1 MSKCFI
7 CGSFYDYEYPY
18 IGYRK
23 LYELFYDFVLKHR
36 IDTVYSCHRNAFDD
50 IMEQICNSVKD
61 SLGIKLIYVYEDR
74 LISPP
79 NGFVPYSISESISPL
94 PSSPSLDTLYTSFY
108 NWMIEQSEYM
118 FTNIADDSDISQF
131 VLQKAKQK
139 GLKIFNIYDELPHKP
154 EEYNMEWI
162 NGCVTNTAI
171 YR

>member
-1 MSKCFI
+1 MSKCFL

-23 LYELFYDFVLKHR
+23 LNEMFYEFVLKHR

-79 NGFVPYSISESISPL
+79 NGFMPYSVSESISPL
-94 PSSPSLDTLYTSFY
+94 TSPPSFDSLYTAFY
-108 NWMIEQSEYM
+108 NWMIEQSDYM
-118 FTNIADDSDISQF
+118 ITNIADDSDISQF
-131 VLQKAKQK
+131 IMQKKKKK
-139 GLKIFNIYDELPHKP
+139 GLKI
-154 EEYNMEWI
+154 YNFMMSFPMRSK
-162 NGCVTNTAI
+162 NLK
-171 YR
+171 

>member
-1 MSKCFI
+1 MSKCFL

-23 LYELFYDFVLKHR
+23 LNEMFYEFVLKHR

-79 NGFVPYSISESISPL
+79 NGFMPYSVSESISPL
-94 PSSPSLDTLYTSFY
+94 TSPPSFDSLYTAFY
-108 NWMIEQSEYM
+108 NWMIEQSDYM
-118 FTNIADDSDISQF
+118 ITNIADDSDISQF
-131 VLQKAKQK
+131 IMQKAKQK
-139 GLKIFNIYDELPHKP
+139 GLKI
-154 EEYNMEWI
+154 YNFMMSFPMRSK
-162 NGCVTNTAI
+162 NLK
-171 YR
+171 

>member
-23 LYELFYDFVLKHR
+23 LNEMFYEFVLKHR

-79 NGFVPYSISESISPL
+79 NGFMPYSVSESISPL
-94 PSSPSLDTLYTSFY
+94 TSPPSFDSLYTAFY
-108 NWMIEQSEYM
+108 NWMIEQSDYM
-118 FTNIADDSDISQF
+118 ITNIADDSDISQF
-131 VLQKAKQK
+131 IMQKAKQK
-139 GLKIFNIYDELPHKP
+139 GLKI
-154 EEYNMEWI
+154 YNFMMSFPMRSK
-162 NGCVTNTAI
+162 NLK
-171 YR
+171 

>member
-1 MSKCFI
+1 MSKCFL

-23 LYELFYDFVLKHR
+23 LNEMFYEFVLKHR

-79 NGFVPYSISESISPL
+79 NGFMPYSVSESISPL
-94 PSSPSLDTLYTSFY
+94 TSPPSFDSLYTAFY
-108 NWMIEQSEYM
+108 NWMIEQSDYM
-118 FTNIADDSDISQF
+118 ITNIADDSDISQF
-131 VLQKAKQK
+131 IMQNAKQK
-139 GLKIFNIYDELPHKP
+139 GLKI
-154 EEYNMEWI
+154 YNFMMSFPMRSK
-162 NGCVTNTAI
+162 NLK
-171 YR
+171 

>member
-1 MSKCFI
+1 MSKCFL

-23 LYELFYDFVLKHR
+23 LNEMFYEFVLKHR

-79 NGFVPYSISESISPL
+79 NGFMPYSVSESISPL
-94 PSSPSLDTLYTSFY
+94 TSPPSFDSLYTAFY
-108 NWMIEQSEYM
+108 NWMIEQSDSM
-118 FTNIADDSDISQF
+118 ITNIADDSDISQF
-131 VLQKAKQK
+131 IMQNAKQK
-139 GLKIFNIYDELPHKP
+139 GLKI
-154 EEYNMEWI
+154 YNFMMSFPMRSK
-162 NGCVTNTAI
+162 NLK
-171 YR
+171 

>member
-79 NGFVPYSISESISPL
+79 NGFMPYSVSESISPL
-94 PSSPSLDTLYTSFY
+94 TSPPSFDSLYTAFY
-108 NWMIEQSEYM
+108 NWMIEQSDYM
-118 FTNIADDSDISQF
+118 ITNIADDSDISQF
-131 VLQKAKQK
+131 IMQKAKQK
-139 GLKIFNIYDELPHKP
+139 GLKI
-154 EEYNMEWI
+154 YNFMMSFPMRSK
-162 NGCVTNTAI
+162 NLK
-171 YR
+171 

>member
-36 IDTVYSCHRNAFDD
+36 INTVYSSHRNAFDD
-50 IMEQICNSVKD
+50 IMEQICNSVKNNL
-61 SLGIKLIYVYEDR
+61 SVKLIYVYEEQI
-74 LISPP
+74 ISPP

-94 PSSPSLDTLYTSFY
+94 TSPPSFDSLYTSFY

-139 GLKIFNIYDELPHKP
+139 GLIIFNIYDELPHKP

-171 YR
+171 FR

>member
-50 IMEQICNSVKD
+50 IMEQICNSVKNNW
-61 SLGIKLIYVYEDR
+61 SVKLIYVYEDG

-154 EEYNMEWI
+154 EEFDMEWI

>member
-1 MSKCFI
+1 MSKCFL

-18 IGYRK
+18 IGYLK
-23 LYELFYDFVLKHR
+23 LNEMFYEFVLKHR

-79 NGFVPYSISESISPL
+79 NGFVPYSVSESISPL
-94 PSSPSLDTLYTSFY
+94 TSPPSFDSLYTAFY
-108 NWMIEQSEYM
+108 NWMIEQSDYM
-118 FTNIADDSDISQF
+118 ITNIADDSDISQF
-131 VLQKAKQK
+131 IMQKEKQK

-154 EEYNMEWI
+154 EEYNME
-162 NGCVTNTAI
+162 
-171 YR
+171 